1 MREIWHLPSNMDVHV
16 DPSSWFK
23 EVLKNIPAN
32 MSESFILVAWR
43 AWYARNEATHSK
55 PLPSVE
61 GSKRFLCSYVKLFHD
76 VKKLSTD
83 DILKGKSVM
92 VADQTVAGSALLRKT
107 SEKRWQLPSPGWV
120 KLNFDGSVKIDDG
133 SAGTG
138 MILRDEEGSIIF
150 SACRRLVNCSDPLE
164 AEARACEEGLKLA
177 LELSDKQIIMES
189 DCAGLV
195 TAVLERGQ
203 DRSSLVQTI
212 SEIKFLLKGTRLIS
226 FVKVDRSQNRVS
238 HCLANLARAE
248 SRSMVWLGSGPE
260 SIRQALDLDLLVN
273 PPV

>member
-1 MREIWHLPSNMDVHV
+1 M
-16 DPSSWFK
+16 
-23 EVLKNIPAN
+23 
-32 MSESFILVAWR
+32 AWR

-83 DILKGKSVM
+83 DIVKGKSVM

-107 SEKRWQLPSPGWV
+107 SEKRWQLPSSSWV

-133 SAGTG
+133 LAGTG

-150 SACRRLVNCSDPLE
+150 STCRRLVNCSDPLE

-177 LELSDKQIIMES
+177 LELSDKKIIMES

-195 TAVLERGQ
+195 TAVLERGH

-212 SEIKFLLKGTRLIS
+212 SEIKFFLKGTRLIS
-226 FVKVDRSQNRVS
+226 FVKVDRS
-238 HCLANLARAE
+238 
-248 SRSMVWLGSGPE
+248 
-260 SIRQALDLDLLVN
+260 
-273 PPV
+273 